1 MHSCLSVLVCVCMV
15 CKSLRMHFTPTSVG
29 HTQSVRPSTPP
40 SWKAVTNWHDHP
52 LSSSRSFLMV
62 GVDKYII
69 ISPKSGQTIIQTVCW
84 VCPISGLNRKNPVI
98 ILASNQKYSESKTS
112 IVTSFKLVRES
123 LFWRMVDNIRK
134 SFSVLSYF
142 IESMNSANHP
152 KKDLHQ
158 KWLPGVVDFC
168 HCKSTS
174 SATSTAT

>member
-1 MHSCLSVLVCVCMV
+1 MQLCWMNSTEHQLFESVSMHSCLSVLVCVCMV

-52 LSSSRSFLMV
+52 LSSSSSFLMV

-98 ILASNQKYSESKTS
+98 ILASTQKYSESKTS
-112 IVTSFKLVRES
+112 IVSSFKLYITS
-123 LFWRMVDNIRK
+123 LWGWAYFGECWITYAK
-134 SFSVLSYF
+134 LLSVVLF
-142 IESMNSANHP
+142 HRINE
-152 KKDLHQ
+152 Q
-158 KWLPGVVDFC
+158 
-168 HCKSTS
+168 CKPS
-174 SATSTAT
+174 